1 MFDILYAIFE
11 RKSKPQENQQT
22 QIQSSGCSLGRD
34 PYFRQFHLKTKKP
47 KEKD

>member
-22 QIQSSGCSLGRD
+22 RIQSSGCSLGRD

-47 KEKD
+47 REKD